1 VSHILPLALRPFLL
15 QRIALAKT
23 KSDAVAKLDGT
34 FQERP
39 KTERQVKNKSAT
51 ETLMQRTK
59 EKPEAAAAAG
69 AGRDRGPNHILFVE
83 NLPESANEAMVGM
96 LFQQFTGFKE
106 VRRLLV
112 GLLPVA
118 WFSCKGMPARHI
130 GSSRS
135 KAAAVSSTQP
145 VSRGPAAGQVKVDQE
160 EEKHA
165 VQCVSLLARCPAV
178 MRRPLP
184 CAPPGCALQVRMVP
198 QRPGIAFVEYSDEGQ
213 AGTAMQGLQGFKLA
227 TGEACMVVS
236 YTCHAARLCWL
247 ALCAAWACP
256 LRHHASNR

>member
-1 VSHILPLALRPFLL
+1 MSHILPLASRPFLS

-112 GLLPVA
+112 GLLLVA
-118 WFSCKGMPARHI
+118 WFSCKGMSQPEI
-130 GSSRS
+130 WT
-135 KAAAVSSTQP
+135 AAEAKQQQS
-145 VSRGPAAGQVKVDQE
+145 AA
-160 EEKHA
+160 H
-165 VQCVSLLARCPAV
+165 SLSA
-178 MRRPLP
+178 
-184 CAPPGCALQVRMVP
+184 
-198 QRPGIAFVEYSDEGQ
+198 EGQ
-213 AGTAMQGLQGFKLA
+213 
-227 TGEACMVVS
+227 
-236 YTCHAARLCWL
+236 
-247 ALCAAWACP
+247 
-256 LRHHASNR
+256 LRDTSR